1 MRFSS
6 ARVKFIAVLMSI
18 LKRQGNSS
26 SNLASFFIV
35 VTNNSPVSFK
45 LKYFQL
51 WTKESHQTPNF
62 ETYRCSGENLPNSL
76 CYFPN
81 QKLVFLQILHHSLG
95 SWNITPPYFFRSN
108 ITGKTNQSA
117 NFWDFWVLG
126 SKSTK
131 FLSFLK
137 QQSFSSN
144 FFINLECH
152 QE

>member
-1 MRFSS
+1 MLES
-6 ARVKFIAVLMSI
+6 KFIKLLMPI
-18 LKRQGNSS
+18 LNWEVNSS
-26 SNLASFFIV
+26 SIFASFFILM
-35 VTNNSPVSFK
+35 THNSPVNFK

-51 WTKESHQTPNF
+51 WTKESHQSPYF
-62 ETYRCSGENLPNSL
+62 ETCSGENLSNSL